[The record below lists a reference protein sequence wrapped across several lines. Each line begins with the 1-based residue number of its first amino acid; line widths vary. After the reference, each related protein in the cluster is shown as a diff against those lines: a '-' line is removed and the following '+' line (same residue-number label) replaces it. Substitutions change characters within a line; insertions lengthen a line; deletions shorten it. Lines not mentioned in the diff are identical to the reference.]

1 MTLVDTGTKAR
12 FRDWLKAH
20 GAEVLEPT
28 NKYEVVR
35 FATARETCVIY
46 RGKRGFSYTGEAQD
60 AWDAFAANR
69 AWDAG
74 SRQVKS
80 TGARA
85 PKVRALFERDG
96 PNCFYCHLALEEDYT
111 LEHLLSKIHG
121 GINHVANLALAHRA
135 CNAEANHLSVVEKV
149 KLRESKRTK

>member
-28 NKYEVVR
+28 NRYEVVR

-46 RGKRGFSYTGEAQD
+46 RGKRGFSYTGEAQA
-60 AWDAFAANR
+60 AWDAFAGNR
-69 AWDAG
+69 TWDAG

-80 TGARA
+80 AGARA
-85 PKVRALFERDG
+85 PKVRALLERDG
-96 PNCFYCHLALEEDYT
+96 EMCFYCHIPLLEDCT

-121 GINHVANLALAHRA
+121 GTNHIANLALAHQV
-135 CNAEANHLSVVEKV
+135 CNRDASHLSVVEKV